1 MPATPI
7 GRRYFFLLIDDLSR
21 FMWLV
26 LLNTKDEA
34 TTMFKT
40 FLARVEAEAGRKL
53 CTLRTNHG
61 GEFTAHNFLDHFIE
75 HGRQHQSVMGMARSM
90 LKATSMP
97 DWLWG
102 EAIAMAVFIL
112 NRSPTQCV
120 DSKTPYEVWH
130 GAKPTVHFFRTF
142 GCVAHVKQ
150 GSKKL
155 GKLDDR
161 STPMVFIGYEPD
173 SKAWRF
179 YNPVTKRVHVSHDA
193 IFEEDMLWSWDGED
207 VGDGEPFSME
217 YVQAG
222 AASHTMDMAHPHSP
236 VVSPAPAYR

>member
-40 FLARVEAEAGRKL
+40 FQARVEAEAGRKL

-61 GEFTAHNFLDHFIE
+61 GEFTAHNFLDHCIE
-75 HGRQHQSVMGMARSM
+75 HGIQHHLTALYTSEQNGVVERQNQSVMGMARSM

-102 EAIAMAVFIL
+102 EAIAMAVFTL

-130 GAKPTVHFFRTF
+130 GAKPTIHFFRTF
-142 GCVAHVKQ
+142 GVHWVRAWLQ
-150 GSKKL
+150 G
-155 GKLDDR
+155 
-161 STPMVFIGYEPD
+161 
-173 SKAWRF
+173 
-179 YNPVTKRVHVSHDA
+179 
-193 IFEEDMLWSWDGED
+193 
-207 VGDGEPFSME
+207 ME
-217 YVQAG
+217 VL
-222 AASHTMDMAHPHSP
+222 
-236 VVSPAPAYR
+236 